1 MRRPAPHRFESGAT
15 LVEVLVSV
23 LILSFGML
31 SLSGMMA
38 FTVQMP
44 KLSGYRATA
53 ANIAASHIE
62 RIRANRAGF
71 ANGDYATTS
80 SYDGSFSPLAPLPC
94 LYPNCTLS
102 SLAIMDDA
110 ATKQWARSALPA
122 GGVLTSC
129 SPEPCTPDSV
139 GNIWIVWQEPKAR
152 AWLDPASSDSCPP
165 SVTAGSV
172 NPRPRCLYARFKP

>member
-1 MRRPAPHRFESGAT
+1 MRPPAPPRLESGAT

-23 LILSFGML
+23 LILSLGML
-31 SLSGMMA
+31 SLSSMMA

-71 ANGDYATTS
+71 ASGDYATTS
-80 SYDGSFSPLAPLPC
+80 SYDGSFTPLSPTAC
-94 LYPNCTLS
+94 AYPNCTVS
-102 SLAIMDDA
+102 SLAIMDDTT
-110 ATKQWARSALPA
+110 TKQWARSALPA

-129 SPEPCTPDSV
+129 DPSPCTPNSM
-139 GNIWIVWQEPKAR
+139 GNIWIMWQEPTTR
-152 AWLDPASSDSCPP
+152 AWLDPVSSDSCPL
-165 SVTAGSV
+165 SVTAAFD

>member
-1 MRRPAPHRFESGAT
+1 MRRPAPSRLESGAT

-23 LILSFGML
+23 LILSLGML
-31 SLSGMMA
+31 SLSSMMA

-53 ANIAASHIE
+53 ANIASSHIE
-62 RIRANRAGF
+62 RMRANRAGF
-71 ANGDYATTS
+71 ASGEYATTS
-80 SYDGSFSPLAPLPC
+80 SYDGSFSPRFPQPC
-94 LYPNCTLS
+94 AYPDCTVS

-129 SPEPCTPDSV
+129 DPNPCTPNSM
-139 GNIWIVWQEPKAR
+139 GNIWVMWQEPTTR
-152 AWLDPASSDSCPP
+152 AWLDPVSSDSCPP
-165 SVTAGSV
+165 SVTAT

>member
-1 MRRPAPHRFESGAT
+1 MRRRARFGSESGAT

-23 LILSFGML
+23 LILSLGML
-31 SLSGMMA
+31 SLSSMMA

-71 ANGDYATTS
+71 ANGDYATAS
-80 SYDGSFSPLAPLPC
+80 SYDGSFSPLAPVPC
-94 LYPNCTLS
+94 AFPTCTPS

-129 SPEPCTPDSV
+129 NPDPCTPDSM
-139 GNIWIVWQEPKAR
+139 GNIWIIWQEPKVR
-152 AWLDPASSDSCPP
+152 GWIDSASSDSCPT
-165 SVTAGSV
+165 SFV